1 MEKAKTLKA
10 ICIAVSVALAAT
22 GCTTMNQTT
31 GKEETDTTKTVAVG
45 AGLGAVIG
53 GLLGGKKG
61 ALIGAGLGGGAGY
74 LAALEN
80 RKKEL
85 AEAQAAA
92 AEFKQSTGV
101 DANVRKVS
109 YQANGEKVEGLKSV
123 DVPIPAAAVAS
134 RGDGLTEKGKDTFA
148 KLQAMSQKT
157 GTALVVTVPR
167 SARQGVVADIAEAA
181 PGAKVVVGEG
191 KGVVATL
198 KAKPVTESGMTVV

>member
-1 MEKAKTLKA
+1 MEKANNLKA
-10 ICIAVSVALAAT
+10 ICVAVALALTAS

-31 GKEETDTTKTVAVG
+31 GKEETDTAKTV
-45 AGLGAVIG
+45 GLGAAIGAIAG
-53 GLLGGKKG
+53 GLVGGKRG
-61 ALIGAGLGGGAGY
+61 ALIGATLGGGAGY

-92 AEFKQSTGV
+92 AEFKQATGV
-101 DANVRKVS
+101 NANVRKAS

-123 DVPIPAAAVAS
+123 DVPIPAAAVAT

-148 KLQAMSQKT
+148 KLQAMSEKT
-157 GTALVVTVPR
+157 GTALVVMVPR
-167 SARQGVVADIAEAA
+167 SAKQGVVADIAAAA
-181 PGAKVVVGEG
+181 PGAKIVTGAG

-198 KAKPVTESGMTVV
+198 NAKPVTESGMTVV